1 MGVVLDAFY
10 KDQRLLPDSEVC
22 ELLNWSS
29 ETLKAKR
36 ARREAPPSLKI
47 KAIHLT
53 KFDDLT
59 SWLTENGKLIQSA
72 AQAGKEQAAHDILT

>member
-10 KDQRLLPDSEVC
+10 RDQRMLPDGEVC
-22 ELLNWSS
+22 ELLNCSNDP
-29 ETLKAKR
+29 LQANR
-36 ARREAPPSLKI
+36 ARRQAPPSLKI

-59 SWLTENGKLIQSA
+59 AWLMENGTRIQPIAQVKVSA
-72 AQAGKEQAAHDILT
+72 DLLK

>member
-10 KDQRLLPDSEVC
+10 KDQRMLPDQEVC
-22 ELLNWSS
+22 ELLNWSND
-29 ETLKAKR
+29 TLKAKR

-59 SWLTENGKLIQSA
+59 AWLSENGTLIQPIAKSKVSA
-72 AQAGKEQAAHDILT
+72 DLLK

>member
-1 MGVVLDAFY
+1 MGQVLDAFY
-10 KDQRLLPDSEVC
+10 KDQRMLPDQEVC

-29 ETLKAKR
+29 DTLKAKR

-59 SWLTENGKLIQSA
+59 AWLTENGTRIQPI
-72 AQAGKEQAAHDILT
+72 AQAKVSADLLK

>member
-10 KDQRLLPDSEVC
+10 RDQRMLPDSEVC
-22 ELLNWSS
+22 ELLNWSND
-29 ETLKAKR
+29 TLKAKR

-59 SWLTENGKLIQSA
+59 SWLTENGTLIRPN
-72 AQAGKEQAAHDILT
+72 AQAKVAEDLLK

>member
-1 MGVVLDAFY
+1 MGVALDAFY
-10 KDQRLLPDSEVC
+10 KDQRMLPDQEVC
-22 ELLNWSS
+22 ELLNWSNK
-29 ETLKAKR
+29 TLKAKR

-59 SWLTENGKLIQSA
+59 SWLMENGTLIRPN
-72 AQAGKEQAAHDILT
+72 AQAAISADLLK